1 VTHIASILLP
11 ALTVLIALS
20 ENAFAGPAPVPE
32 PGTLTL
38 LAAGVGAL
46 AAIKILPG
54 IGRRI
59 FAARSPAR

>member
-1 VTHIASILLP
+1 MLLTGL
-11 ALTVLIALS
+11 AVLIALS
-20 ENAFAGPAPVPE
+20 GNAFAGTVAVPE
-32 PGTLTL
+32 PGTLGL

-59 FAARSPAR
+59 FAARSPARKENLA